1 MVPRYFNH
9 FSTDQKPCFNSQMAA
24 LVYGQDREMGP
35 INLENLWRKFYK
47 FPPLC
52 LR

>member
-35 INLENLWRKFYK
+35 INLQK
-47 FPPLC
+47 PLAQV
-52 LR
+52 LQVSALVS